1 MSSDSLGFC
10 THVNPKNMFQGF
22 TGCISYMTDQSAHL
36 LFVKLCACRTYLF
49 VIVTHPG
56 ISRVLGVWD
65 CIATRLLFYRS
76 QNNVSPA
83 LEILAAS
90 ICLFPPFVAS
100 RLLYFFFIRRPFHGH
115 QIRVFGE
122 PALYFK
128 NWFSHSSILRIE
140 YYLTPLRMDANFTMF
155 PSLSKPN
162 PP

>member
-1 MSSDSLGFC
+1 MYA
-10 THVNPKNMFQGF
+10 NPKNMLQGF

-49 VIVTHPG
+49 VNVTHPG

-100 RLLYFFFIRRPFHGH
+100 FSPPLLLLHSQAISWPSNPYIWRACSLFRGLVLSQFH
-115 QIRVFGE
+115 
-122 PALYFK
+122 
-128 NWFSHSSILRIE
+128 
-140 YYLTPLRMDANFTMF
+140 
-155 PSLSKPN
+155 PSN
-162 PP
+162 

>member
-1 MSSDSLGFC
+1 MPSDSLGFC
-10 THVNPKNMFQGF
+10 MYANPKNMLQGF

-49 VIVTHPG
+49 VNITHPG

-100 RLLYFFFIRRPFHGH
+100 FSPPLL
-115 QIRVFGE
+115 
-122 PALYFK
+122 LL
-128 NWFSHSSILRIE
+128 HSQAIETVYLASLLSISRIGS
-140 YYLTPLRMDANFTMF
+140 LTV
-155 PSLSKPN
+155 PSFELSII
-162 PP
+162 